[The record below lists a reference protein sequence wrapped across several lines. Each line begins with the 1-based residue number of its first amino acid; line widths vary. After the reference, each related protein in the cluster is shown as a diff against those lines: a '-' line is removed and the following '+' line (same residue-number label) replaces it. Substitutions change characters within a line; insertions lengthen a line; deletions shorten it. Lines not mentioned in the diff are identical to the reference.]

1 MVLVPFEEEILQRKF
16 WAKPKVALG
25 QMVGEVEEV
34 VGEGE
39 VLLQQEAAEVEAEGL
54 EEWAVGVVEGVVVTE
69 LDCLEGTYP
78 WVCWGTSG
86 LEYV

>member
-1 MVLVPFEEEILQRKF
+1 M
-16 WAKPKVALG
+16 A
-25 QMVGEVEEV
+25 EVEVV

-39 VLLQQEAAEVEAEGL
+39 VLLQQEAAEVEEEGL
-54 EEWAVGVVEGVVVTE
+54 EEWAVGVVEVVEGVVVTE